1 MNRLLLSIVLFLSLG
16 LVAVQA
22 ENDLPT
28 GVIRLKPYPAPPLR
42 LADMDGQVID
52 LSRLRGQWVLVHF
65 WAGWCVPCRREL
77 PALARVFKDR
87 PERLPRLVMV
97 NTADTEDEVFAFL
110 GKLAPDQATLLDKD
124 GQVTE
129 RWKPR
134 GLPAS
139 YFVDPEGRVR
149 YLALGGRPW
158 DHPPYRRF
166 LEALKPG
173 KAP

>member
-1 MNRLLLSIVLFLSLG
+1 MKRILLFMVLSLG
-16 LVAVQA
+16 LSAVSLA
-22 ENDLPT
+22 GELPT
-28 GVIRLKPYPAPPLR
+28 GVIRLAPYEAPPLR
-42 LADMDGQVID
+42 LADMDGQVTD
-52 LSRLRGQWVLVHF
+52 LRRLRGQWVLVHF
-65 WAGWCVPCRREL
+65 WAAWCAPCRREL
-77 PALARVFKDR
+77 PALAQVFKDR

-97 NTADTEDEVFAFL
+97 NTADTENEVFAFL
-110 GKLAPDQATLLDKD
+110 GKVAPDESTLMDKD

-139 YFVDPEGRVR
+139 YFVDPEGRIR

-158 DHPPYRRF
+158 DQPPYRRF
-166 LEALKPG
+166 LESLKVG

>member
-1 MNRLLLSIVLFLSLG
+1 MKRLLLSIVLFLSPG

-22 ENDLPT
+22 ENELPT

-42 LADMDGQVID
+42 LADMDGQVTD

-97 NTADTEDEVFAFL
+97 NTADTEDEVLPFSANL
-110 GKLAPDQATLLDKD
+110 PRT
-124 GQVTE
+124 
-129 RWKPR
+129 KPPCWTR
-134 GLPAS
+134 TA
-139 YFVDPEGRVR
+139 R
-149 YLALGGRPW
+149 
-158 DHPPYRRF
+158 
-166 LEALKPG
+166 
-173 KAP
+173 